1 MQPVI
6 ETEPII
12 ETRGDDWIWPFALL
26 DDNEVPI
33 DLTGCT
39 FDGAAIKW
47 REGSLVL
54 DATSGRLAVDAP
66 AGAITITITVAR
78 GDTGIVPDGQRAR
91 CVLPIINSLD
101 HKSTLL
107 IIPIKV
113 IAP

>member
-1 MQPVI
+1 MRPVI

-12 ETRGDDWIWPFALL
+12 ETRGDDWIWPLVLTDAN
-26 DDNEVPI
+26 DAAI

-47 REGSLVL
+47 QTGMLPL
-54 DATSGRLAVDAP
+54 DSGGRLAVDAP
-66 AGAITITITVAR
+66 AGSITITVAR
-78 GDTGIVPDGQRAR
+78 GDTVSVPDGQRAR
-91 CVLPIINSLD
+91 CVLPITDTLN

-107 IIPIKV
+107 IIPVQV

>member
-26 DDNEVPI
+26 DANDAPI

-47 REGSLVL
+47 RDGSLML
-54 DATSGRLAVDAP
+54 DAASGRLSIDAP
-66 AGAITITITVAR
+66 VGSLTIMVAR
-78 GDTGIVPDGQRAR
+78 GDTAVVPDGQRAR
-91 CVLPIINSLD
+91 AVLPITDTLD

-107 IIPIKV
+107 IIPIRV

>member
-12 ETRGDDWIWPFALL
+12 ETRGDDWIWPFTLL
-26 DDNEVPI
+26 DDNGVPI
-33 DLTGCT
+33 DLTGCG

-47 REGSLVL
+47 RTGSLAL
-54 DATSGRLAVDAP
+54 DAASGRLAVDAA
-66 AGAITITITVAR
+66 AGAITIAIAR
-78 GDTGIVPDGQRAR
+78 DDTTQVPDGQRAR
-91 CVLPIINSLD
+91 CVLPITDSLD